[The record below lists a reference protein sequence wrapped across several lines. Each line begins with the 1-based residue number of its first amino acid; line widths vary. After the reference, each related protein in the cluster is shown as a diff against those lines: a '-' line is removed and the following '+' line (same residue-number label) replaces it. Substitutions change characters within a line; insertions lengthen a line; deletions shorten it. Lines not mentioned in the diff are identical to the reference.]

1 MVSRQ
6 EYDEAKKVL
15 AEIHQELAT
24 QPLTPEQRKE
34 LQLHS
39 ARLAGQLCSVW
50 FPVYWSRRLIML
62 AIFLIGLQQAWV
74 GNYYGLLLWL
84 LLPTFSPRIMGEAT
98 FLWGRL
104 SRDFREGF
112 EGRPRRP

>member
-6 EYDEAKKVL
+6 EYDEAKRL
-15 AEIHQELAT
+15 LDEIQRELAT
-24 QPLTPEQRKE
+24 QPLTPDQRRE
-34 LQLHS
+34 LELHS

-50 FPVYWSRRLIML
+50 IPVSWGRRLLML
-62 AIFLIGLQQAWV
+62 AIFLVGLQQAWV

-84 LLPTFSPRIMGEAT
+84 LLPTFSPRIMGEAA

-104 SRDFREGF
+104 SRNFQDGF
-112 EGRPRRP
+112 EGRG